1 MGIFYQTKLQDD
13 PRPQGRANHGARW
26 TPEHYDAL
34 KQFWFHTDKSFA
46 EICDEMGR
54 SWASVMAKLSEQ
66 GWAKYD
72 AGMCAYTYDRNK
84 YRNKSE
90 PQYTETKETI
100 MSNANIETKTF
111 IAGTDASTM
120 DDAQVFRHIAKLEG
134 EVDKLKAIRAKSTK
148 LSAAIKKLER
158 DIAELVAYIDAR

>member
-1 MGIFYQTKLQDD
+1 MEILYQTTLRDD
-13 PRPQGRANHGARW
+13 PHPQGRSNHGVRW
-26 TPEHYDAL
+26 TSEHYDTL
-34 KQFWFHTDKSFA
+34 KQLWFHTDKPFA
-46 EICDEMGR
+46 AICDEMGR
-54 SWASVMAKLSEQ
+54 SWASVVAKLSEQ
-66 GWAKYD
+66 GWARYD

-84 YRNKSE
+84 FKTQ
-90 PQYTETKETI
+90 PTTTKEEI